1 METTKTTRAS
11 LGGKVSRGK
20 IHTYIDS
27 HGAVMRKY
35 PPIPECEPRPQ
46 WEPEPLY
53 LPLEPPQM
61 PDYEREK
68 EEEEEPRVIII
79 PLL

>member
-1 METTKTTRAS
+1 METTKTTIAS
-11 LGGKVSRGK
+11 LGGKKSCGK

-27 HGAVMRKY
+27 HGAVMGKY
-35 PPIPECEPRPQ
+35 PPIPEYEPRPQ

-53 LPLEPPQM
+53 LPLEPQR
-61 PDYEREK
+61 PDYEHEK